1 MKKNKV
7 LIGVAIAVVAAAI
20 YLFIPKGDNTVEAEL
35 ITSPVET
42 MNIVQS
48 ITATGTV
55 EPVTVVDVG
64 TQVSGI
70 LTTLYVD
77 YNSVVKEGQV
87 IAELDKSTLTLTRD
101 SKKNSLMTAEASLKY
116 QTSNYKRVKALFD
129 KGLIA
134 DDEHDSALYSYEQ
147 AKNNLAI
154 AKNDLEQAEI
164 NLGYA
169 TIYSPINGVVLS
181 RSVEEGQ
188 TVASSFSTPTLFE
201 IAADLR
207 DMRVIADVDEA
218 DIGDVTVGQKVE
230 FSVDAYPGVMFEGFV
245 TQVRQEAI
253 VENNVTTYE
262 VVISAANP
270 DLKLKPGLTANVE
283 VFTLNADCEK
293 VVPAAALSFTP
304 EAIGGDAP
312 AESAEMGAPM
322 GAGRPE
328 GAPMGARPEGA
339 PMGSGPMGGQMGA
352 GAAAAAKKSVAT
364 TEISDIGVV
373 WVQAGDHLEPRNV
386 KIGITNGIETEIIGS
401 IRVGDEVVIGVSS
414 TRSSK
419 AVGSTA
425 SKSPFVQQRPGG
437 R

>member
-1 MKKNKV
+1 MKNNKV
-7 LIGVAIAVVAAAI
+7 LIGLAVVAIAGGV
-20 YLFIPKGDNTVEAEL
+20 YFLMPKAENAVEAEM

-77 YNSVVKEGQV
+77 YNSVVTEGQV

-101 SKKNSLMTAEASLKY
+101 SKKSNLMTAESTLKY
-116 QTSNYKRVKALFD
+116 QTANYNRIKALFD

-134 DDEHDSALYSYEQ
+134 DSEYDQALYSYES
-147 AKNNLAI
+147 AKNSLET

-201 IAADLR
+201 IAADLK

-218 DIGDVTVGQKVE
+218 DIGDVTIGQKVE
-230 FSVDAYPGVMFEGFV
+230 FSVDAYPSVMFEGYV

-283 VFTLNADCEK
+283 VFTLDEVCEK

-304 EAIGGDAP
+304 AGSSEAEEVPVVGGQGAP
-312 AESAEMGAPM
+312 EGAPM
-322 GAGRPE
+322 GMGGGRPE
-328 GAPMGARPEGA
+328 GAPMGGRPEGA
-339 PMGSGPMGGQMGA
+339 PMGGA
-352 GAAAAAKKSVAT
+352 SATAAKSSSVAL
-364 TEISDIGVV
+364 SDVGVV
-373 WVQAGDHLEPRNV
+373 WVKSGERVEPRNV
-386 KIGITNGIETEIIGS
+386 KIGITNGIETEIIGNV
-401 IRVGDEVVIGVSS
+401 RVGEEVVIGLTS
-414 TRSSK
+414 TRTYS
-419 AVGSTA
+419 AAGATTA
-425 SKSPFVQQRPGG
+425 KSPFVQQRPG
-437 R
+437 RR